1 MFHQHY
7 RRCKDFVCRLIILRV
22 PFNKRLLTMSIPNL
36 SEESSKRLKGRA
48 RLQSNADRRGAD
60 PSEVLTTCSIV
71 HEHPARKFTEEEMD
85 IHRTHRE
92 ACETKKQMYV
102 DPSSGYKVFTEY
114 AQLQRGK
121 CCGSACRHCP
131 YGQVNVKDP
140 AMKKQ
145 FNTLFYA

>member
-1 MFHQHY
+1 
-7 RRCKDFVCRLIILRV
+7 
-22 PFNKRLLTMSIPNL
+22 MSIPNL

-60 PSEVLTTCSIV
+60 PSEGLTTCSIV

-85 IHRTHRE
+85 IHRAHRE

-121 CCGSACRHCP
+121 CCGSACRHQPSPPDSQLSLLATLGSSSAPCGCSP
-131 YGQVNVKDP
+131 ELQPNELLGPPIP
-140 AMKKQ
+140 ALQ
-145 FNTLFYA
+145 